1 MNKISVLG
9 VNFDNVNMAEAVDRC
24 KTFLKGEKG
33 NLIVTPNPEIVMRAK
48 DNPEF
53 KEINI
58 KVIDEEVEN
67 ETRSVC
73 GNCR

>member
-24 KTFLKGEKG
+24 KTFLNGNKG
-33 NLIVTPNPEIVMRAK
+33 NLIVTLNPEIVMRAK

-53 KEINI
+53 KEIINNAALVSPDGI
-58 KVIDEEVEN
+58 VRI
-67 ETRSVC
+67 TAS
-73 GNCR
+73 

>member
-24 KTFLKGEKG
+24 KIFLASDTG

-48 DNPEF
+48 
-53 KEINI
+53 II
-58 KVIDEEVEN
+58 KNLKILLIMQH
-67 ETRSVC
+67 
-73 GNCR
+73 